1 MPYVGWVSLGGGR
14 GLRWTGSV
22 LLLVL
27 PMHYLRS
34 MARRYMESI
43 PIATATV
50 AGIHAAAVTAATA
63 VVATV
68 AGAAVLVM
76 LPPMLLLPQLLLL
89 LLQLL

>member
-68 AGAAVLVM
+68 AGAATGLLVAG
-76 LPPMLLLPQLLLL
+76 LFSTKFSDFPKKLW
-89 LLQLL
+89 